1 MRKEQS
7 VTRVQPTAQ
16 IGVIIDQGFANDSLS
31 SLLRI
36 SISNPELV
44 TKTGIAGVISVVV
57 NCSAYL
63 TCQLHIISNAGDYL
77 FVMRSALKSSLL
89 CKHAP
94 TGVPSR

>member
-36 SISNPELV
+36 SISNPTLV
-44 TKTGIAGVISVVV
+44 TKTGIAV
-57 NCSAYL
+57 
-63 TCQLHIISNAGDYL
+63 
-77 FVMRSALKSSLL
+77 
-89 CKHAP
+89 
-94 TGVPSR
+94 

>member
-1 MRKEQS
+1 MHHLSSVVVPNCESMRKEQS

-57 NCSAYL
+57 NCS
-63 TCQLHIISNAGDYL
+63 
-77 FVMRSALKSSLL
+77 
-89 CKHAP
+89 
-94 TGVPSR
+94 GVPYLPASHHLQCR